1 MGPPT
6 SPRARADRLTIVLSG
21 VALAATVVAFAA
33 SALSPASAALVQS
46 AALAACFSAC
56 SMLGFRRAITDRANR
71 ASSVLISGAFG
82 SWAIGFAL
90 WVDMEGHI
98 VNTASVA
105 DVAFL
110 GYYPLAIAGIV
121 LRIRTRM
128 PRRSTYV
135 WTDGGVAVLGMAT
148 VGSVLLLRANDLS
161 AALTALLYP
170 TLDVVV
176 VSLLC
181 GGIVVHGGR
190 CSRSIGYLA
199 AGAGF
204 IAFADIN
211 YVVGI
216 VGGGYDVG
224 SPFGGAWAVGAVLV
238 VRSTYLATEEEPVL
252 NRTRSSA
259 AVPALFAFIA
269 LLVLAAPGS
278 FHTATSLLAVSTA
291 AVCLVRML
299 VTERDLSG
307 LLLARHEART
317 DELTGLANR
326 RHLNTALHEVVS
338 LEDTPMCLMMM
349 DLDRFKEVNDILGH
363 ETGDRVL
370 QLIARRLEVLV
381 PEGSL
386 LARFGG
392 DEFVWLLRGIA
403 ADEARTL
410 AGRVLEVLREPFD
423 LGLQVVDLDAS
434 IGLVEY
440 PRDGLEGATL
450 LRHADIAMYRAKSG
464 RAGLLEYD
472 ASFDPVLTGEYQ
484 LSAEVRRVSFD
495 GEFVLRYQPLVSLRG
510 KTLAG
515 AEALVRWQH
524 PRLGLLA
531 PDRFLEVLMRSG
543 RGAELTEWVTEA
555 SLAAV
560 AAWRSTHPDS
570 FVAVNLCADDL
581 TDPDLVRR
589 LDAAVA
595 RHGLPRS
602 ALHLEV
608 PETLASLDRMSAN
621 DAVVRLGT
629 AGYVVALDDFGT
641 GTSSLSQLREL
652 GPNEVKVDKSFGMT
666 APRDATAATIL
677 RAAVDL
683 GHALGMTVTVEG
695 VDNLETLELLDS
707 IGCDQ
712 AQGYLLAQPMRAEEL
727 AVWTWATHTPM
738 GRDRGGLDHRVVA
751 DRRLGLTLG
760 R

>member
-6 SPRARADRLTIVLSG
+6 PPRARADRLTIVLSG
-21 VALAATVVAFAA
+21 AALAAIVVAFGAPL
-33 SALSPASAALVQS
+33 LSTAPAALVQS
-46 AALAACFSAC
+46 AALSVCFAACSA
-56 SMLGFRRAITDRANR
+56 LGLRRAFADPANR
-71 ASSVLISGAFG
+71 TSSILISGAFG
-82 SWAIGFAL
+82 MWAIGFAL
-90 WVDMEGHI
+90 WVDLDGHI
-98 VNTASVA
+98 VDNTSIA
-105 DVAFL
+105 DVPFL
-110 GYYPLAIAGIV
+110 AYYPMAIAGIV

-135 WTDGGVAVLGMAT
+135 WTDGGVAVLGTVT
-148 VGSVLLLRANDLS
+148 VGSVLLLQASDLS
-161 AALTALLYP
+161 TALTALLYP
-170 TLDVVV
+170 TLDIVV

-190 CSRSIGYLA
+190 CGRSIGYLA
-199 AGAGF
+199 AGAAL
-204 IAFADIN
+204 IALADIH
-211 YVVGI
+211 YMVGI

-224 SPFGGAWAVGAVLV
+224 SPLGGAWALGAVMV
-238 VRSTYLATEEEPVL
+238 VRSTFLATDEEPVL
-252 NRTRSSA
+252 TRTRSSA

-278 FHTATSLLAVSTA
+278 FHSATSLLAVSTA

-326 RHLNTALHEVVS
+326 RHLNTALHEVVT

-450 LRHADIAMYRAKSG
+450 LRHADIAMYRAKSE
-464 RAGLLEYD
+464 RSGLLEYD
-472 ASFDPVLTGEYQ
+472 PSFDPVLTGEYQ

-495 GEFVLRYQPLVSLRG
+495 DEFVLRYQPLVSLAG

-543 RGAELTEWVTEA
+543 RGAELTTWVTEA

-560 AAWRSTHPDS
+560 AAWRSVHPEA

-581 TDPDLVRR
+581 TDPDLVGR
-589 LDAAVA
+589 LDAAMA
-595 RHGLPRS
+595 RHGLPRA
-602 ALHLEV
+602 ALHVEV
-608 PETLASLDRMSAN
+608 PETLASLDRLSAN

-695 VDNLETLELLDS
+695 VDNVETLELLQA

-712 AQGYLLAQPMRAEEL
+712 AQGYLLAQPMRADEL
-727 AVWTWATHTPM
+727 AAWSWATHTHM
-738 GRDRGGLDHRVVA
+738 GRDTAGLDHVA
-751 DRRLGLTLG
+751 AGVGRLGLTPG